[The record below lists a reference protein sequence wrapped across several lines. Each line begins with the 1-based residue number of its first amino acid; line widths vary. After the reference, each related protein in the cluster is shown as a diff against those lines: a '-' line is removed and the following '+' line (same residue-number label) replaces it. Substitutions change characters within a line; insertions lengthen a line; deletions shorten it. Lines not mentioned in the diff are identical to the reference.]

1 MSGDSVLSGEV
12 FLLPHYTKEQKSN
25 RLWPLK
31 QHQSKEASLTLSMGI
46 GERKK
51 NRHTHQFFKQFV
63 DLLVKNHTLK

>member
-1 MSGDSVLSGEV
+1 MSKDSVLSGEV

-31 QHQSKEASLTLSMGI
+31 QHQSKEASLTLLMGT
-46 GERKK
+46 EKK
-51 NRHTHQFFKQFV
+51 KRHIHQFFKQFV